1 MREAAESAPDFRV
14 EVAGKWRHAA
24 FFAKL
29 PCARLENAADLAQK
43 AEMSDRI
50 YFDHNAT
57 SPLRPVARAAL
68 LAGLEAGNASSI
80 HAEGRAARSLIENAR
95 AKVAWGLGTTARLVT
110 FTSGATEA
118 ANLALRPQGDGGR
131 LLIGAGEHPCVLAGH
146 GFAAENVEL
155 VPLDAQGRLD
165 LDALAAALTQNAG
178 RRVTLALQAV
188 NNETGVVQPVA
199 AAAVLVHAAGGIVVC
214 DAVQAFGRID
224 CTFAAMGADLIFVS
238 GHKLGGPKG
247 VGALACA
254 SDKMRPAKAL
264 IRGGGQERN
273 LRGGTENVA
282 AIAGFAAATAETTAA
297 REAEAQRLA
306 EIRDYLQ
313 ACLLKIAPEAAIF
326 GAEAQRVANTLAFA
340 LPGLSAETLVAAF
353 DVEGVALSSG
363 SACSSGKVAPSH
375 VLAAMG
381 ASESQ
386 SRSALRVSLGW
397 NTSQEEGVRFLEI
410 FARVYA
416 RMRSRQVRA

>member
-1 MREAAESAPDFRV
+1 MSA
-14 EVAGKWRHAA
+14 
-24 FFAKL
+24 
-29 PCARLENAADLAQK
+29 
-43 AEMSDRI
+43 RI

-95 AKVAWGLGTTARLVT
+95 AKIAAALGTKARLVT

-118 ANLALRPQGDGGR
+118 ANLALQPQDEAEL
-131 LLIGAGEHPCVLAGH
+131 LLIGAGEHPCVLTGH
-146 GFAAENVEL
+146 GFAAENIES

-165 LDALAAALTQNAG
+165 LEALAAALARGAG
-178 RRVTLALQAV
+178 RRITLALQAV
-188 NNETGVVQPVA
+188 NNEVGVVQPVA
-199 AAAVLVHAAGGIVVC
+199 AAAALVHAAGGVVVC

-224 CTFAAMGADLIFVS
+224 CTFAATGADLIFVS

-247 VGALACA
+247 VGALVCA
-254 SDKMRPAKAL
+254 SEKVRPAKAL

-273 LRGGTENVA
+273 LRGGTENGA
-282 AIAGFAAATAETTAA
+282 AIAGFGAAVTEAMEA
-297 REAEAQRLA
+297 RETEAQRLA
-306 EIRDYLQ
+306 ELRDYLQ
-313 ACLLKIAPEAAIF
+313 ANLLQIAPEAAIF
-326 GAEAQRVANTLAFA
+326 GSEAQRVANTLAFA
-340 LPGLSAETLVAAF
+340 LPGLAAETLVAAF

-363 SACSSGKVAPSH
+363 SACSSGKVTPSH

-386 SRSALRVSLGW
+386 SRSALRLSLGW
-397 NTSQEEGVRFLEI
+397 NTQQEEVVRFLEI
-410 FARVYA
+410 FARVYV
-416 RMRSRQVRA
+416 RMRNRQVRA